1 MKYVLTDF
9 RCKFCGSQ
17 NIVKYGTTGG
27 IQYWWCK
34 DCRRKFADNDALP
47 DMKTPIR
54 QISSALSMYYRGVS
68 IDEIREH
75 LDQQYDNRPSDST
88 VYEWITRFSAEATNK
103 AGAYTPNVG
112 DVWIA
117 DETVLKI
124 GGHNVWF
131 WDLIDIKTRFLLA
144 SHMSFRRTTQHARNL
159 VEKASKKAGKT
170 PRIVITDKLFAYLD
184 GIELAFGAD
193 TQHIQSKGFQ
203 VQPNTNLIERFHGT
217 LKGRTKV
224 MRGLKKPETALL
236 FLDGWLVYYNFFRP
250 HEALSDKTPAEKA
263 GLHFPYKNW
272 LDVVRQGYLPE
283 QRETARAYYI
293 RDSRQ
298 LGLPTKY
305 GQKKRKRKKKVAR
318 VRLKQMPTLS
328 SIRA

>member
-1 MKYVLTDF
+1 MVDFGCKY
-9 RCKFCGSQ
+9 CGST
-17 NIVKYGTTGG
+17 NIVRYGQTGG
-27 IQYWWCK
+27 VQYWWCK
-34 DCRRKFADNDALP
+34 DCKRKFADNDALP
-47 DMKTPIR
+47 EMKTPVR

-68 IDEIREH
+68 IDKIRGH

-88 VYEWITRFSAEATNK
+88 VYEWITRFSEGVAKK
-103 AGAYTPNVG
+103 ARDYTPNVG

-131 WDLIDIKTRFLLA
+131 WDLIDVKTRFLLA

-159 VEKASKKAGKT
+159 VEKASKRAGKT
-170 PRIVITDKLFAYLD
+170 PKVVITDKLFAYLD

-193 TQHIQSKGFQ
+193 TRHVQSRGFALK
-203 VQPNTNLIERFHGT
+203 PNTNLIERFHGT

-236 FLDGWLVYYNFFRP
+236 FLDGWLVHYNFFRP
-250 HEALSDKTPAEKA
+250 HEALGGKTPAEKA
-263 GLHFPYKNW
+263 GLIFPCKDW

-283 QRETARAYYI
+283 QREKARAYYI
-293 RDSRQ
+293 RGSRQ
-298 LGLPTKY
+298 FGLPTKY
-305 GQKKRKRKKKVAR
+305 GQKKHKRKRKVKRIRAKPYVS
-318 VRLKQMPTLS
+318 LS
-328 SIRA
+328 SIRG